1 MNKKLII
8 ALLAPVVLALPGMAS
23 AAPCKDA
30 KGKFI
35 KCPPAA
41 AAKSAPAAKPSP
53 AAKPT
58 TAAAPGTQAKP
69 GTVKRAPC
77 RDAKGR
83 FKKC

>member
-1 MNKKLII
+1 MNKKLIV

-41 AAKSAPAAKPSP
+41 AAAPKANPS
-53 AAKPT
+53 
-58 TAAAPGTQAKP
+58 TAAAATPQAKA
-69 GTVKRAPC
+69 GSVKRAPC
-77 RDAKGR
+77 RDAEGR